1 MRIIRYVDNPLKRIA
16 FGDLEAAES
25 FIAHTSDPALWI
37 IEPAS
42 STVAN
47 PETE

>member
-1 MRIIRYVDNPLKRIA
+1 MRIIRHVNDPLKRIA

-25 FIAHTSDPALWI
+25 FIAHTSNPALWI
-37 IEPAS
+37 IEPVN

-47 PETE
+47 PESE